1 MSGQLRPATNEGL
14 LEVRPCI
21 GTVVAQ
27 SRTFPAPERVR
38 LLTRDVEQLTVEP
51 KCLSISLAEPQDSP
65 Q

>member
-1 MSGQLRPATNEGL
+1 MSGPLRPATNERL
-14 LEVRPCI
+14 IEVRPRI

-51 KCLSISLAEPQDSP
+51 KRLSISLTGLQDSS